1 MLVDESNLTA
11 RQRLV
16 CDLLKSG
23 RAFFTTHWADEETAD
38 VVVEHNAATP
48 EVDMMAFFDKH
59 GEPMMAAL
67 IPHCL
72 RPELCGPR
80 REES

>member
-1 MLVDESNLTA
+1 MKEQRLTV

-16 CDLLKSG
+16 CDLLKSE

-48 EVDMMAFFDKH
+48 EVDMMAFFDEH
-59 GEPMMAAL
+59 GKPMVAAL

-72 RPELCGPR
+72 RSELCGPR

>member
-1 MLVDESNLTA
+1 MKEQRLTV

-16 CDLLKSG
+16 CDLLKSE

-48 EVDMMAFFDKH
+48 EVDMMVFFEAQ
-59 GEPMMAAL
+59 GEPMIAAL

-72 RPELCGPR
+72 RSELCGPR